1 MYKSLVSKTIIIL
14 LSFLI
19 ILALSLPILL
29 KSLGLHPDYDS
40 KTFELN
46 GRKALIITSSHNVLN
61 LPGEVRGKPTGVASS
76 ELTIP
81 YYEFMNS
88 GMDVDI
94 ASIKGGEIPIDPE
107 TLIYL
112 IRTQSDKKF
121 QNDIEAM
128 KKLKN
133 SMLIDNVDFT
143 KYDLIYIAGG
153 WGAAYDLG
161 YSEILGSK
169 ISEAYY
175 ANKIIGAVCHGPLGL
190 INAKDKNGNL
200 LISGRTMTGA
210 TDKQIKELGI
220 EMTPQHPETELRK
233 AGVIFESKSK
243 FNDLFA
249 NHVAVDDE
257 RRFVTGQNQNA
268 GHETAQ
274 IMMSILA
281 EEI

>member
-29 KSLGLHPDYDS
+29 KSLGLHPDYNS

-76 ELTIP
+76 EITVP

-88 GMDVDI
+88 GMNVDL

-169 ISEAYY
+169 ISDAYY

-190 INAKDKNGNL
+190 IHAKDKNGNL
-200 LISGRTMTGA
+200 LISGRKMTGV
-210 TDKQIKELGI
+210 TDKQVRELGI
-220 EMTPQHPETELRK
+220 EMTPQHPETELRE

-274 IMMSILA
+274 MMMSILVG
-281 EEI
+281 EI

>member
-1 MYKSLVSKTIIIL
+1 MHRSLVTRTIIIL
-14 LSFLI
+14 MGLLI
-19 ILALSLPILL
+19 LLAIILPILL
-29 KSLGLHPDYDS
+29 KSLGLHPDFDS

-46 GRKALIITSSHNVLN
+46 GKKALIIASSHDVLN

-88 GMDVDI
+88 GMDVDL

-169 ISEAYY
+169 ISDAYY
-175 ANKIIGAVCHGPLGL
+175 ANKIIGAVCHDIPH
-190 INAKDKNGNL
+190 
-200 LISGRTMTGA
+200 
-210 TDKQIKELGI
+210 Q
-220 EMTPQHPETELRK
+220 
-233 AGVIFESKSK
+233 
-243 FNDLFA
+243 
-249 NHVAVDDE
+249 
-257 RRFVTGQNQNA
+257 
-268 GHETAQ
+268 
-274 IMMSILA
+274 
-281 EEI
+281 

>member
-1 MYKSLVSKTIIIL
+1 MYKSLVSKPIISL

-76 ELTIP
+76 EITVP

-88 GMDVDI
+88 GMDVDL
-94 ASIKGGEIPIDPE
+94 ASIKGGEIPIDRE
-107 TLIYL
+107 SLYYFF
-112 IRTQSDKKF
+112 RTSSDKKF

-128 KKLKN
+128 NKLRN
-133 SMLIDNVDFT
+133 SIIIDNVDFT
-143 KYDLIYIAGG
+143 DYDLIFIAGG

-161 YSEILGSK
+161 FSEILGTK
-169 ISEAYY
+169 ISQAFY
-175 ANKIIGAVCHGPLGL
+175 ADIIIGAVCHGPLGL
-190 INAKDKNGNL
+190 LKAKDKDGNL
-200 LISGRTMTGA
+200 LIAGRKMTGV
-210 TDKQIKELGI
+210 TDKQVIELGI
-220 EMTPQHPETELRK
+220 EMTPQHPETELRN
-233 AGVIFESKSK
+233 AGVVFESKSK

-249 NHVAVDDE
+249 NHVVVDDDQ
-257 RRFVTGQNQNA
+257 RFVTGQNQNA

-281 EEI
+281 GEI